1 MSAIL
6 ETNNEYLRCKGG
18 LINHCLSCYRNSSQ
32 RYESSMSRCLPNTK
46 YGEKITRNNIKIH
59 MKWPCK
65 YRKLGDNWKRNILT
79 LVAKDE
85 V

>member
-1 MSAIL
+1 
-6 ETNNEYLRCKGG
+6 
-18 LINHCLSCYRNSSQ
+18 
-32 RYESSMSRCLPNTK
+32 MSRCLPNTK